1 MNKKK
6 IINPQGLVYSTN
18 PDINLQ
24 QITAEEVVT
33 LPASGQK
40 LFVGTD
46 KKNRGGKVV
55 TFITG
60 FTGKKEDLEE
70 LGKSLRSFC
79 GSGGTAKEGEIII
92 QGDHKEKVVRWLHQN
107 GYLEVKKI

>member
-1 MNKKK
+1 MRKKK
-6 IINPQGLVYSTN
+6 FIPLTGLVYSTN

-24 QITAEEVVT
+24 QISAEEVIT
-33 LPASGQK
+33 LPASSQK

-60 FTGKKEDLEE
+60 FIGKKEALEE
-70 LGKSLRSFC
+70 LGKSVRSFC
-79 GSGGTAKEGEIII
+79 GSGGSVKEGEIII
-92 QGDHKEKVVRWLHQN
+92 QGDHKEKVVRWLQQN